1 MVNDMHF
8 KCLIIL
14 SIISKHSQ
22 KIKTIKM
29 QNKFKMYYHE
39 LSEDSVK
46 MQILIEKVWGPV
58 SLHF

>member
-1 MVNDMHF
+1 
-8 KCLIIL
+8 
-14 SIISKHSQ
+14 
-22 KIKTIKM
+22 M

-46 MQILIEKVWGPV
+46 MHILIEKVWGPV

>member
-1 MVNDMHF
+1 
-8 KCLIIL
+8 
-14 SIISKHSQ
+14 
-22 KIKTIKM
+22 M
-29 QNKFKMYYHE
+29 QNKLEFKMYYHFLLSFMIINYHE

>member
-1 MVNDMHF
+1 
-8 KCLIIL
+8 
-14 SIISKHSQ
+14 
-22 KIKTIKM
+22 M
-29 QNKFKMYYHE
+29 QNKLKFKIYYHE